1 MEISERN
8 LLGKSAYL
16 ALFFGVRFANLSPM
30 KIKIR
35 FPFRLR
41 LSKYWCTRDKNPS
54 DIWQALTI
62 FQ

>member
-1 MEISERN
+1 MLQRLNSTANFFTTMEISERN
-8 LLGKSAYL
+8 LLGKSVYL

-41 LSKYWCTRDKNPS
+41 LSKY
-54 DIWQALTI
+54 
-62 FQ
+62 